1 MHRVSAASL
10 TTFAWY
16 IAGISYF
23 SWGCH
28 ICKVLPKVC
37 KTYQTIRLGEG
48 PEEGEDED
56 EGNVPIIDLPSR
68 LTGGSI
74 VREPRK
80 ADTA

>member
-1 MHRVSAASL
+1 M
-10 TTFAWY
+10 
-16 IAGISYF
+16 
-23 SWGCH
+23 
-28 ICKVLPKVC
+28 C
-37 KTYQTIRLGEG
+37 KTYQTIHLGEG